1 MKMQIKRLCLANG
14 DEYENV
20 SVTLNKDEF
29 KKAISAG
36 EVILIEAKSK
46 EILLNSEF
54 IVSAEVR
61 ESRKLSAI

>member
-1 MKMQIKRLCLANG
+1 MQIKRLCLANG

-20 SVTLNKDEF
+20 SVTLNKDEL

-36 EVILIEAKSK
+36 DVILIEAKSK

-54 IVSAEVR
+54 IVSAEVG